1 MQKLFKEQKVSL
13 YKIQKDLGLEIKRL
27 YRYADGTCKIKS
39 MPMDLLVKLAE
50 YFKIKPQYLYEKMIQ
65 YEKEK
70 KI

>member
-1 MQKLFKEQKVSL
+1 MQKLFKEQNVSL

-39 MPMDLLVKLAE
+39 MPTELLVKLAD
-50 YFKIKPQYLYEKMIQ
+50 YFKIKPQDLYEKMIQ

>member
-39 MPMDLLVKLAE
+39 MPTELLVKLAD
-50 YFKIKPQYLYEKMIQ
+50 YFKIKPQYLYQRMIQ

-70 KI
+70 KL

>member
-1 MQKLFKEQKVSL
+1 MQKLFKEQKASL

-27 YRYADGTCKIKS
+27 YRYADGTCKIES
-39 MPMDLLVKLAE
+39 MPTELLVKLAV
-50 YFKIKPQYLYEKMIQ
+50 YFEIRPQYLYEKMIQ